1 MTASDSKFASLY
13 DRHYGHVY
21 AYCRRRVAFDRVE
34 DAVADVFL
42 VAWRK
47 IDDVPDGERALMW
60 LYRVAYRVVG
70 HVWRSS
76 SRSRKLESKLL
87 SLGLESHP
95 TPDDLLIRA
104 QEEQQVIEAAS
115 RLKARDEEVLRL
127 SVWEGLN
134 HRQIASILD
143 ISDNAVKQRLHR
155 AKKNLT
161 REFNRLQASRSKS
174 SAAQEGGV
182 W

>member
-1 MTASDSKFASLY
+1 MTASDSKFAGLY
-13 DRHYGHVY
+13 DRYYGHVY
-21 AYCRRRVAFDRVE
+21 AYCRRRVDIDRVE

-47 IDDVPDGERALMW
+47 IDEIPEGERALMW

-70 HVWRSS
+70 HLWRSS
-76 SRSRKLESKLL
+76 SRTRKLESKLL
-87 SLGLESHP
+87 SLGVESHP
-95 TPDDLLIRA
+95 TPEGLLIMA

-115 RLKARDEEVLRL
+115 KLRGKDEEVLRL
-127 SVWEGLN
+127 SVWERLN
-134 HRQIASILD
+134 NNQIASILD

-161 REFNRLQASRSKS
+161 REFNRLQANKTKS
-174 SAAQEGGV
+174 HAAQEGGV